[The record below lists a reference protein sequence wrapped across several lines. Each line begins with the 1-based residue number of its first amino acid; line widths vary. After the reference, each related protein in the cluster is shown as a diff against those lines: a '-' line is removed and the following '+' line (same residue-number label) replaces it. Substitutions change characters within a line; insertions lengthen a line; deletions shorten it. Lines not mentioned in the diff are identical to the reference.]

1 MKQKGIKSMIQH
13 VSLGKKGSFN
23 VHKGKLHRALG
34 IPEGEKIGQA
44 RISKALKSKK
54 PAIRRMARS
63 AKGLTHMGD

>member
-13 VSLGKKGSFN
+13 VSLGKK
-23 VHKGKLHRALG
+23 
-34 IPEGEKIGQA
+34 E
-44 RISKALKSKK
+44 SKALKSKK